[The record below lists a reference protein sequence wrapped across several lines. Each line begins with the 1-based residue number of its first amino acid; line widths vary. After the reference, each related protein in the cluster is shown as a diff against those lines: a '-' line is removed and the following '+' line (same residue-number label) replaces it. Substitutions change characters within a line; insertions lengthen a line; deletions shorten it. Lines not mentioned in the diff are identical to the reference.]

1 MSHPAIAVR
10 RLPLTLRPDPA
21 RVLVRP
27 FLPTMTGPKAINP
40 NDAARALTILTR
52 ILSLPE
58 EQILTIL
65 DEVLREFGSRH
76 QRIREIFVE
85 RFEQVKSYLPSDRA
99 LSEERKLL
107 IGSYFISEYSLESA
121 ALFNPSII
129 PHPDQTNLPEGS
141 IRIILSLR
149 ATGEVTFRR

>member
-1 MSHPAIAVR
+1 
-10 RLPLTLRPDPA
+10 
-21 RVLVRP
+21 
-27 FLPTMTGPKAINP
+27 MTGPKAINP